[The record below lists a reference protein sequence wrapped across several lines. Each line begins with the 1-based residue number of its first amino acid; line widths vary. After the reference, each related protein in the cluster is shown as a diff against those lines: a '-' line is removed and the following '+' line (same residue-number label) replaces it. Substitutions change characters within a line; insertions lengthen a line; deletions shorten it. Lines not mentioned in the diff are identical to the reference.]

1 MIMANATAI
10 LTDAFPANQ
19 RGMALGVNMV
29 AAVAGSFLGLLV
41 GGLLSE
47 FHWQAIFWVGV
58 PLGILGTVWSMR
70 SLRELG
76 VRTPGTMDWIDT
88 VINGLQGFG
97 AAFYLIRDRRSAG

>member
-1 MIMANATAI
+1 MLMAPSAAI
-10 LTDAFPANQ
+10 LTDAFPSNQ

-29 AAVAGSFLGLLV
+29 AAVAGSFLGLLI

-58 PLGILGTVWSMR
+58 PIGLLGTVWSHR

-76 VRTPGTMDWIDT
+76 VRTPGRLDWAGT
-88 VINGLQGFG
+88 LTFGVGLT
-97 AAFYLIRDRRSAG
+97 ALLAGIT